1 MLKILQKDIIYVNK
15 KERCKMKSVL
25 VKWFKEQG
33 VRTINGK
40 KLENLGFYALC
51 GYKKMFLEG
60 KTLDVNK

>member
-1 MLKILQKDIIYVNK
+1 
-15 KERCKMKSVL
+15 MKSVL

-60 KTLDVNK
+60 KILDVNK